1 MIAYFALSKSTF
13 LMRNDALK
21 DFNIMYRLDD
31 VFACISNIIQ
41 HNKSDYT
48 TFVRM
53 LVFLCLRPVKNMSP

>member
-1 MIAYFALSKSTF
+1 VIAYFALSKSTF

-48 TFVRM
+48 TFG
-53 LVFLCLRPVKNMSP
+53 